1 MVLTGAA
8 IYHRYYH
15 ALYTDWLG
23 PLLHKTVDQS
33 HNCEDILIN
42 FLVSHVTRQ
51 PPIKVSQRKQ
61 YKSSNLSAV
70 TRSVAFF
77 FFFTCFFIYRALN
90 HAHFPNAHV
99 FIGFIFFFFLSFAV
113 SVRSRSPWNDPDH
126 FLQRQTCL
134 NTFVALFGYMPLIRS
149 AVRFDPVLFKDPVS
163 NLRKKYRQ
171 MELVNN

>member
-15 ALYTDWLG
+15 SLYTDWLG

-33 HNCEDILIN
+33 RNCEDILIN

-70 TRSVAFF
+70 ARSVAF
-77 FFFTCFFIYRALN
+77 
-90 HAHFPNAHV
+90 V
-99 FIGFIFFFFLSFAV
+99 FIFFHLS
-113 SVRSRSPWNDPDH
+113 SKIE
-126 FLQRQTCL
+126 
-134 NTFVALFGYMPLIRS
+134 TF
-149 AVRFDPVLFKDPVS
+149 
-163 NLRKKYRQ
+163 
-171 MELVNN
+171 E